1 MKCATSASA
10 TITRASA
17 IMPVMTSLLPCLLSR
32 SVEEARPADFKPCL
46 RSITAAL
53 ERAVSPTAQAPP
65 RPAFGLRAR
74 VRRAAIFFYSAVR
87 IVKLAD
93 QLESSARRMGPNG
106 LDVTWQRQLHSSRC
120 RRDNGHGQRRG
131 CRNRSGAGQDLAAVW
146 ILGHARALPSHCGQ
160 INKEKRGESERSGR
174 PLSLAVCG

>member
-1 MKCATSASA
+1 MVSAPRSGVQNHGNSSVGGTPAVVAPRHTVPAPALSYIVAHRRHEMKCATSASA

-74 VRRAAIFFYSAVR
+74 IFFTR
-87 IVKLAD
+87 P
-93 QLESSARRMGPNG
+93 LES
-106 LDVTWQRQLHSSRC
+106 
-120 RRDNGHGQRRG
+120 
-131 CRNRSGAGQDLAAVW
+131 
-146 ILGHARALPSHCGQ
+146 
-160 INKEKRGESERSGR
+160 
-174 PLSLAVCG
+174 